1 MKPRAESA
9 AEPGWQWRWSR
20 RRRGSTRPRPWD
32 LEEIRCLRA
41 LVEQNCPWA
50 QIAIA
55 LNRSCSSVQRRARE
69 HGLVRGAA
77 D

>member
-1 MKPRAESA
+1 MKPRVASA
-9 AEPGWQWRWSR
+9 AEPGWQRRWSR
-20 RRRGSTRPRPWD
+20 RGPGSMRPRPWD

-69 HGLVRGAA
+69 HGLRRGAR